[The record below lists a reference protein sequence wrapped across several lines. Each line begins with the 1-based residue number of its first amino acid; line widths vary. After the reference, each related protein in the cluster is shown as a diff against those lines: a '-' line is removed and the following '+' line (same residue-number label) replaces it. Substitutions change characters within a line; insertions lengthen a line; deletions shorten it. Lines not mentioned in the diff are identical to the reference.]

1 MYLYSRNHDFRN
13 LTSLRK
19 QPTFGDAT
27 TGFPAKWR
35 LFSVRNERRNSIL
48 LLICWIKSARPIRS
62 TTQIWVMT
70 RHQCGISALVSH
82 TSFGGETSGSV
93 AKCRLF
99 SQARILPK
107 VVVDLPRNL
116 LDFKE
121 HVVHLILRKYV
132 RSRIHSTTRASV
144 QWTSQV
150 ISFLIVLPSILK
162 WLLTVSWSTAKGY
175 HD

>member
-1 MYLYSRNHDFRN
+1 M
-13 LTSLRK
+13 TSVLSEKRVQK
-19 QPTFGDAT
+19 FHTASDWLDQI
-27 TGFPAKWR
+27 
-35 LFSVRNERRNSIL
+35 SHV
-48 LLICWIKSARPIRS
+48 ARPIRS

-70 RHQCGISALVSH
+70 RHQCGISALVSQ

-93 AKCRLF
+93 AKSGLF
-99 SQARILPK
+99 SQAKTLPK
-107 VVVDLPRNL
+107 DVVDLPRNL

-132 RSRIHSTTRASV
+132 GGRIHSTTRASV

-162 WLLTVSWSTAKGY
+162 WLLTVSWSTANGY

>member
-1 MYLYSRNHDFRN
+1 MNFGTLLASENSRHFSTLPLVSPPNDVCSQWE
-13 LTSLRK
+13 TSAEIPYYFWLVESNFPRGTTNQK
-19 QPTFGDAT
+19 HYPDLGNDA
-27 TGFPAKWR
+27 
-35 LFSVRNERRNSIL
+35 SS
-48 LLICWIKSARPIRS
+48 S
-62 TTQIWVMT
+62 
-70 RHQCGISALVSH
+70 ISALVSH
-82 TSFGGETSGSV
+82 TSFVGETSGSV
-93 AKCRLF
+93 AKSGLF
-99 SQARILPK
+99 SQAKTLPK
-107 VVVDLPRNL
+107 DVVDLPRNL

-132 RSRIHSTTRASV
+132 GGRIHSTTRASV